1 MIGGSAIPDGLIR
14 IRLARLAFGCTSHF
28 LLALLLAAAPARA
41 AELPI
46 VRESLPNG
54 LTVVVRENPAAPV
67 VAVSVVVKMGAR
79 WETAQDAGIS
89 NYVHAVM
96 VKGTAKRSGA
106 DLAEAVAGLG
116 GKMSA
121 YGDVDYSEIR
131 ASALSRF
138 WRELLGLVAELA
150 LEPTLAASE
159 VDREREFLLTRIQ
172 RREDSPSSHAFDTFY
187 AKLYGPHPY
196 ALPSL
201 GLRES
206 IRRIDHAAI
215 VDWYRRFYR
224 AERMVVSVS
233 GQAPAREVLAEAR
246 RLFGSL
252 PGGATTAG
260 EAQPK
265 ASRATQPMDPTLPA
279 PTPAPGRTIVEQ
291 QAQQAQ
297 ILVGALGPAVTD
309 RDYASVKVLATIL
322 GGGMAGRLFAE
333 LRDRQALAYSAAAY
347 FDPQR
352 EPAALVLQLG
362 TAPDNVVRA
371 ERALMQEVDRIRAE
385 RVGADELARAKAYL
399 LGSFVMDRRTNA
411 RQASSLAQF
420 EVLGVGVEFPARYR
434 SAVEAVT
441 ADEVLR
447 VAKQYLTNLTTV
459 VLRPPPSR

>member
-1 MIGGSAIPDGLIR
+1 MIA
-14 IRLARLAFGCTSHF
+14 LA
-28 LLALLLAAAPARA
+28 LLALLLAVAPARA
-41 AELPI
+41 AEPPI

-54 LTVVVRENPAAPV
+54 LTLLVRENPAAPV

-79 WETAQDAGIS
+79 WETAQNAGIS

-106 DLAEAVAGLG
+106 DLADAVAGLG

-150 LEPTLAASE
+150 LEPALAASE
-159 VDREREFLLTRIQ
+159 VDRERDFLLIRIQ
-172 RREDSPSSHAFDTFY
+172 RREDAPGPRAFDTFY

-206 IRRIDHAAI
+206 IQRIDHAAI
-215 VDWYRRFYR
+215 VSWYRRFYR
-224 AERMVVSVS
+224 PERMVVSVS
-233 GQAPAREVLAEAR
+233 GQAPSSEVVAEVR
-246 RLFGSL
+246 RLFGGL
-252 PGGATTAG
+252 PGGADTPG
-260 EAQPK
+260 EAP
-265 ASRATQPMDPTLPA
+265 PMDPTLPA
-279 PTPAPGRTIVEQ
+279 PTPAPGRTLVEQ
-291 QAQQAQ
+291 PAQQAQ
-297 ILVGALGPAVTD
+297 ILVGGLAPAVAD
-309 RDYASVKVLATIL
+309 RDYAPVKVLATIL

-333 LRDRQALAYSAAAY
+333 LRDRQALAYSANAY

-352 EPAALVLQLG
+352 EPAALILQLG
-362 TAPDNVVRA
+362 TAPDNVARA

-385 RVGADELARAKAYL
+385 RVGANELGRAKAYL

-420 EVLGVGVEFPARYR
+420 EVLGVGVQFPARYR
-434 SAVEAVT
+434 AAVEAVT
-441 ADEVLR
+441 ADDVLR

>member
-1 MIGGSAIPDGLIR
+1 MIGLR
-14 IRLARLAFGCTSHF
+14 IHLARLAFGCASHF
-28 LLALLLAAAPARA
+28 HTALLVLLLVAAPARA

-46 VRESLPNG
+46 VRERLPNG
-54 LTVVVRENPAAPV
+54 LTVLIRENPAAPV
-67 VAVSVVVKMGAR
+67 VAVSVVTKMGAR
-79 WETAQDAGIS
+79 WETEQNAGIS

-159 VDREREFLLTRIQ
+159 VDRERDFLLTRIQ
-172 RREDSPSSHAFDTFY
+172 RREDAPSSRAFDTFY

-224 AERMVVSVS
+224 PERMVVSIS
-233 GQAPAREVLAEAR
+233 GQAPGREILAEAR

-252 PGGATTAG
+252 PGGAATAD
-260 EAQPK
+260 
-265 ASRATQPMDPTLPA
+265 ATLRP
-279 PTPAPGRTIVEQ
+279 PTPAPARTIIEQ
-291 QAQQAQ
+291 PAQQAQ
-297 ILVGALGPAVTD
+297 ILVGGLGPAVAD
-309 RDYASVKVLATIL
+309 RDYAPVKVLATIL

-333 LRDRQALAYSAAAY
+333 LRDRQALAYSASAY

-352 EPAALVLQLG
+352 EPGAFILHLG
-362 TAPDNVVRA
+362 TAPDNVARA
-371 ERALMQEVDRIRAE
+371 ERALMQEVDRIRVE
-385 RVGADELARAKAYL
+385 RVGADELGRAKAYL

-420 EVLGVGVEFPARYR
+420 EVLGIGVEFPARYR
-434 SAVEAVT
+434 AAVEAVT
-441 ADEVLR
+441 ADDVLR
-447 VAKQYLTNLTTV
+447 VAKQYLTSLTTV